1 MLLVLDWEKFSILHY
16 FIMANYLN
24 KISNVDG
31 LRQGEFFYPL
41 LYARIVNKFES
52 NIFMHSKTR
61 TMGMGYNKTLT
72 KDLKRSLQST

>member
-24 KISNVDG
+24 KITNVDG

-52 NIFMHSKTR
+52 NIFMHACIQKQELWEWVII
-61 TMGMGYNKTLT
+61 KH
-72 KDLKRSLQST
+72 